1 MFHLLDGRKL
11 SRKILKEVKKKI
23 EKNSLRLR
31 LAVVQ
36 VGKNPVSEVYI
47 RNKCRAAKK
56 VGMKFK
62 VYRFASGLGTER
74 LKEEIK
80 KICQNPRNSG
90 IIIQLPLPKK
100 FSQETFLNLIPW
112 KKDIDVLSSEALGKF
127 YQGRSKV
134 IPPTV
139 DGILEIL
146 EGYKIRLKGKNV
158 AVVGAGKLVG
168 LPLSIELIRRK
179 ATISILNEFTKDPSS
194 FTKRADILISG
205 VGKPGLIRGDMVKR
219 GVVVVDAGTKM
230 VQGKLKG
237 DVDFQSVSK
246 KAGYITPV
254 PGGVGPLTV
263 ACLLRNL
270 VKLNLNR

>member
-1 MFHLLDGRKL
+1 MFRLLDGRKL

-62 VYRFASGLGTER
+62 VYRFASGLETER

-100 FSQETFLNLIPW
+100 FSQEALLNLIPW
-112 KKDIDVLSSEALGKF
+112 KKDIDVLSSGALGKF

-179 ATISILNEFTKDPSS
+179 ATISILNEFTKDLSS

>member
-1 MFHLLDGRKL
+1 M
-11 SRKILKEVKKKI
+11 
-23 EKNSLRLR
+23 
-31 LAVVQ
+31 
-36 VGKNPVSEVYI
+36 
-47 RNKCRAAKK
+47 
-56 VGMKFK
+56 
-62 VYRFASGLGTER
+62 
-74 LKEEIK
+74 
-80 KICQNPRNSG
+80 
-90 IIIQLPLPKK
+90 PLPKK
-100 FSQETFLNLIPW
+100 FSQEVFLNLIPW
-112 KKDIDVLSSEALGKF
+112 KKDIDVLSSGALGKF

-219 GVVVVDAGTKM
+219 GVVIVDAGTKM

>member
-1 MFHLLDGRKL
+1 MFLLDGRKL
-11 SRKILKEVKKKI
+11 SQKILKRIKERI
-23 EKNSLRLR
+23 EKNFLRLR

-36 VGKNPVSEVYI
+36 VGENPVSEVYI
-47 RNKCRAAKK
+47 RNKCRAADK

-62 VYRFASGLGTER
+62 VYRFAGGLGAGR

-90 IIIQLPLPKK
+90 VIIQLPLPKK
-100 FSQETFLNLIPW
+100 FSQEVFLNLIPW
-112 KKDIDVLSSEALGKF
+112 KKDIDVLSSGALGKF

-146 EGYKIRLKGKNV
+146 EDYKIRLKGKNV

-168 LPLSIELIRRK
+168 LPLSVELIRRK
-179 ATISILNEFTKDPSS
+179 ATVSVLNEFTKAPSS
-194 FTKRADILISG
+194 FTKMADILISG
-205 VGKPGLIRGDMVKR
+205 VGKPGLIRGKMVKR
-219 GVVVVDAGTKM
+219 GVVVIDAGTKM
-230 VQGKLKG
+230 VEGKLKG

-254 PGGVGPLTV
+254 PGGIGPLTV

-270 VKLNLNR
+270 VKLNLDR